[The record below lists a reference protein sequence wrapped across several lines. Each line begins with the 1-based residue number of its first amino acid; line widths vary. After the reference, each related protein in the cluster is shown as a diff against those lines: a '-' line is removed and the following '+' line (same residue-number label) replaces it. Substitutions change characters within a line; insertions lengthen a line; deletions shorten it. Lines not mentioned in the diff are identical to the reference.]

1 MSWQGLLN
9 TVSKGYAKHKSYF
22 ARGLDSSPVADEA
35 ALAAAEAEEAAANAA
50 AEAEAAAL
58 CTEPIIKVIT
68 WRIPRNRQFA

>member
-1 MSWQGLLN
+1 MHCHVHNRKFSPGI
-9 TVSKGYAKHKSYF
+9 VISSCC
-22 ARGLDSSPVADEA
+22 SPVADEA
-35 ALAAAEAEEAAANAA
+35 ALAAAEAEVAAADAA

>member
-58 CTEPIIKVIT
+58 HATNIT
-68 WRIPRNRQFA
+68 LNTYPSSSLGIYLA